1 MKPRH
6 FWLLWRRNLGHH
18 FDNPPSAMEEA
29 RVSLQITLPLSID
42 EKLTAIQK
50 QLDLRSKSSLIERI
64 LQEVFDEID
73 ETTD

>member
-1 MKPRH
+1 
-6 FWLLWRRNLGHH
+6 
-18 FDNPPSAMEEA
+18 MEEA

>member
-1 MKPRH
+1 
-6 FWLLWRRNLGHH
+6 
-18 FDNPPSAMEEA
+18 MEEA

-64 LQEVFDEID
+64 LREVFDEA
-73 ETTD
+73 EEVTE